1 MELFAGST
9 DDTSRARIQER
20 EGRGLRKE
28 HPRGGPSGDR
38 RRTIA
43 PTGRPSGACDNPAM
57 DPHRRA
63 LRRAAVLVALAAIVA
78 ACGSSSAT
86 VSPSPSE
93 ASVAPS
99 VPATPTPDPATV
111 YAGIEAQVQQLRGLS
126 AKTTVEPTL
135 LDEAGLKRN
144 MTVAFDKSNPAAIVD
159 ASQRLYELLGL
170 IPAGSSLHD
179 LFVKLLGSQVAGY
192 YDPDTKQLYVVSRSG
207 AIGALEKTIF
217 AHEYD
222 HALQDQNFGL
232 ENLDLES
239 VGHGDATLAHQAV
252 AEGDATLLM
261 TIWAQSNLTT
271 AELIQLAQAA
281 SDPEAAKTLAEMPD
295 ILKETLTFPYT
306 AGMELVVA
314 AQASSG
320 GWKGVDALY
329 QKPPASTEQVLH
341 PEKYTAGEAPIG
353 VSFPKDLAKR
363 LGAGWTVAMED
374 TFGEF
379 QLGVWLKSAGK
390 VPAATATTAA
400 AGWGG
405 DRVALVTNGDR
416 AGVVLDTRWDTPADA
431 AEFAAAAQTALDAI
445 GGHHAMIAIDGTDRV
460 TLFVATDDATIS
472 ALGSVLGLA
481 G

>member
-1 MELFAGST
+1 MG
-9 DDTSRARIQER
+9 
-20 EGRGLRKE
+20 
-28 HPRGGPSGDR
+28 
-38 RRTIA
+38 
-43 PTGRPSGACDNPAM
+43 
-57 DPHRRA
+57 PHRRA
-63 LRRAAVLVALAAIVA
+63 SGWAVVLVALTTLVT
-78 ACGSSSAT
+78 ACGSPSAT
-86 VSPSPSE
+86 VSSSPGHSSE
-93 ASVAPS
+93 APS

-111 YAGIEAQVQQLRGLS
+111 YADIEAQVQQIRGLE
-126 AKTTVEPTL
+126 AKTPVVPTL

-144 MTVAFDKSNPAAIVD
+144 MTVSFDKTNPPETVA

-170 IPAGSSLHD
+170 LPPDTSLHD
-179 LFVKLLGSQVAGY
+179 LYVELLGSQVAGY
-192 YDPDTKQLYVVSRSG
+192 YDPDTKQLYVVSKSG
-207 AIGALEKTIF
+207 AIGALEKFIF

-222 HALQDQNFGL
+222 HALQDQNFDL
-232 ENLDLES
+232 KNLNLES
-239 VGHGDATLAHQAV
+239 IGQGDAALAHLSV

-261 TIWAQSNLTT
+261 SLWAQTNLST
-271 AELIQLAQAA
+271 AEMIELGKA
-281 SDPEAAKTLAEMPD
+281 SGDPEQARILAEMPD
-295 ILKETLTFPYT
+295 ILRETLLFPYT
-306 AGMELVVA
+306 AGAQMVVA
-314 AQASSG
+314 AQLSGG

-329 QKPPASTEQVLH
+329 DKLPASTEQVLH
-341 PEKYTAGEAPIG
+341 PDKYTADEAPIG
-353 VSFPKDLAKR
+353 VSFPKDLAER

-416 AGVVLDTRWDTPADA
+416 AGAVLDTRWDTPADA